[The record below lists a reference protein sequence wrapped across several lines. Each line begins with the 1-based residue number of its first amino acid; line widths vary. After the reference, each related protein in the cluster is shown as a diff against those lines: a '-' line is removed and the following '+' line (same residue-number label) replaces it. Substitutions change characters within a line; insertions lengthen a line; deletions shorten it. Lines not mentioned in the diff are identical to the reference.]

1 MNKHLLGPQPLH
13 LLLRRLGHDF
23 LPLRLR
29 GTVRTQGK
37 GGGGSRGKGGD
48 KRAAESQGNGSEKRA
63 VEGQGKGQGSG
74 GERRG
79 RSRIGSEQVEE
90 RQWKAKDK
98 AKDKAVCCFTFFEE
112 GTGSDKG
119 SGMLMPRR

>member
-63 VEGQGKGQGSG
+63 VEGQGKG

-98 AKDKAVCCFTFFEE
+98 AKDKAVCC
-112 GTGSDKG
+112 
-119 SGMLMPRR
+119 

>member
-1 MNKHLLGPQPLH
+1 M
-13 LLLRRLGHDF
+13 
-23 LPLRLR
+23 
-29 GTVRTQGK
+29 TK
-37 GGGGSRGKGGD
+37 GQRKAKATAVKKGQWG
-48 KRAAESQGNGSEKRA
+48 
-63 VEGQGKGQGSG
+63 GQGKGQGKG
-74 GERRG
+74 GERTG